1 MTILSIDTSSK
12 ACSCSVIRDGKL
24 LSECY
29 LNTGLT
35 HSRTLA
41 SVIRRTLEQAEV
53 LPNEIDRVAVTNGPG
68 SYTGL
73 RIGVAA
79 AKGFAAAYNIP
90 CVGVS
95 TLLSLAQNV
104 SCHEGYVLAALDAR
118 VKQVYAALFK
128 TENGV
133 ITRLTEDDAIP
144 LDRLCDM
151 LPEKALVVGDG
162 AELVCSLFP
171 GRLLT
176 PAPEALRY
184 QRASSAGFIAENSDT
199 VSAEKLLPDYHRKS
213 QAERER
219 EARENIK

>member
-35 HSRTLA
+35 HSRTLT
-41 SVIRRTLEQAEV
+41 SVMRRTLEQAGV
-53 LPNEIDRVAVTNGPG
+53 SPAEIDRVAVTNGPG

-79 AKGFAAAYNIP
+79 AKGFAAAHDTP

-104 SCHEGYVLAALDAR
+104 SCCEGYVLAALDAR

-128 TENGV
+128 VENGV

-144 LDRLCDM
+144 LEA
-151 LPEKALVVGDG
+151 LPDLLPQRALVVGDG

-171 GRLLT
+171 DRAFT
-176 PAPEALRY
+176 PAPAALRY
-184 QRASSAGFIAENSDT
+184 QRASSTGFLAQNAET
-199 VSAEKLLPDYHRKS
+199 VPARELLPDYHRKS

-219 EARENIK
+219 EARLKNI